1 MVNNDLLIE
10 FIKLVPSKDIQNRK
24 GFSFKKNNY
33 HLLSSPEKY
42 IMDIFN
48 LYNRLN
54 ELYKD
59 LERVIIFIKR
69 YPTAK
74 YYESNNIDK
83 LAYIKYHTE
92 VYFHKIHTILEV
104 MKLILNGVYELK
116 IAEKDCTWN
125 KLKNNSKVNQTKAYK
140 IIELF
145 HKSFEKIIDARHRNT
160 HRALFNSG
168 VDIDLEA
175 AYEISKLLNGLNK
188 DINLELMRIYPPILV
203 NYELKL
209 HRKERIDFMQK
220 SNEVAS
226 KYFDIFINE
235 ILEVTIMKYSKKV
248 KEE

>member
-1 MVNNDLLIE
+1 MVNKELLIE
-10 FIKLVPSKDIQNRK
+10 FLELVPGKDIQNRK
-24 GFSFKKNNY
+24 GFSFEKNNY
-33 HLLSSPEKY
+33 HLLSSTEKY

-69 YPTAK
+69 YPDAK

-104 MKLILNGVYELK
+104 MKLILNCVYELR

-145 HKSFEKIIDARHRNT
+145 YKSFEKIIEARHRNT

-168 VDIDLEA
+168 VDLDLEA
-175 AYEISKLLNGLNK
+175 ALDIYKLSNELDLGV
-188 DINLELMRIYPPILV
+188 DLEFMRAYPPMLV

-209 HRKERIDFMQK
+209 HRKERVDFMQK
-220 SNEVAS
+220 SNKAA
-226 KYFDIFINE
+226 KHYYDMFINE
-235 ILEVTIMKYSKKV
+235 ILRVAIMKYSEKV
-248 KEE
+248 KEK

>member
-1 MVNNDLLIE
+1 MKDKELLIQ
-10 FIKLVPSKDIQNRK
+10 FLKLIPRDIQNRK
-24 GFSFKKNNY
+24 GFSFEKNNY
-33 HLLSSPEKY
+33 HLLSSTEKY

-92 VYFHKIHTILEV
+92 VYLHKIHTILEV
-104 MKLILNGVYELK
+104 MKLILNDVYELE

-168 VDIDLEA
+168 VDMDLEA
-175 AYEISKLLNGLNK
+175 AFDIYKLSNELDLGV
-188 DINLELMRIYPPILV
+188 DLEFMRAYPPMLV

-209 HRKERIDFMQK
+209 HRKKRVDFIQK
-220 SNEVAS
+220 SNEAAIH
-226 KYFDIFINE
+226 YYDMFINE
-235 ILEVTIMKYSKKV
+235 ILRVAIMKYSEKV
-248 KEE
+248 KEK